1 MGMIR
6 KALLATLTILAL
18 ILLSGCS
25 LEEKK
30 PPEPKTYEYKVV
42 SVSRY
47 VKTQTDK
54 FGRISKQELAYCFT
68 YIDEDNTLHEMD
80 NFKHR
85 EYGLTKVAIGDE
97 NKYIVQ
103 KDMDTHM
110 TLVLTEDTLNNME
123 VEKE

>member
-1 MGMIR
+1 MEMIR
-6 KALLATLTILAL
+6 DAVSIILIILAM
-18 ILLSGCS
+18 ILFAGCD
-25 LEEKK
+25 LEEEK

-97 NKYIVQ
+97 NKYIIQ
-103 KDMDTHM
+103 EDMDTHM

-123 VEKE
+123 VEE

>member
-6 KALLATLTILAL
+6 GAASIILIILAMILLA
-18 ILLSGCS
+18 GCD
-25 LEEKK
+25 LEEEK
-30 PPEPKTYEYKVV
+30 PPEPKTHEYKVV

-47 VKTQTDK
+47 VKIQTDR
-54 FGRISKQELAYCFT
+54 FGRISKQELAYYFA

-97 NKYIVQ
+97 NKYIIQ
-103 KDMDTHM
+103 EDMDTHM

>member
-1 MGMIR
+1 MRINR
-6 KALLATLTILAL
+6 KTLLTILIILAL
-18 ILLSGCS
+18 ILFSGCD
-25 LEEKK
+25 LEEKR
-30 PPEPKTYEYKVV
+30 PLEPKAYEYKVV

-54 FGRISKQELAYCFT
+54 FGRISKQELAYYFA

-80 NFKHR
+80 NFTHK
-85 EYGLTKVAIGDE
+85 EYGLTKVAIGNE
-97 NKYIVQ
+97 NKYIIQ
-103 KDMDTHM
+103 EDMDTHM